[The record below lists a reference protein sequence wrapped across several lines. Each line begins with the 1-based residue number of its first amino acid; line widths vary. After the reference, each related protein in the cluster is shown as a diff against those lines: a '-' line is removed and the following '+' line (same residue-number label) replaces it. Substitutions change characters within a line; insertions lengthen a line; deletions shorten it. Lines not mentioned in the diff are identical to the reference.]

1 MNGLDFLN
9 PILSGIGG
17 YLPQI
22 LGTLTL
28 LVGTFVAATV
38 VRAVLKKVLEKAGL
52 ETRLGS
58 PGLNATLAQAM
69 YGLVWLLGLPPIL
82 SAFGLTALLDPINAL
97 VSQLLSFVPK
107 LLGAVVILFVGLMI
121 AKILREVVTAALTAA
136 GSERLT
142 ASLNMGDALGKGGLG
157 GLVGSVVFLLI
168 LLPVAVGALE
178 PLGLTAI
185 TKTVAGLLE
194 TVTDLLPKLLGAGI
208 ILTFAVIMGR
218 VIADIISAALAGL
231 NFDALPKSLGMG
243 ENARIGGRTASKL
256 VGELIM
262 FGVILTAATQ
272 ASEVLGIK
280 VLTEVISSIGSFLA
294 QSTGAVVVMLA
305 GIWLANMAGTSIQ
318 KSGRESGSKNANIY
332 SILARVGILFC
343 TVPFVLR
350 GLGLPSEIVILAF
363 GSVVVAL
370 SVAMALAFGIGGQR
384 IAANILEQSVSPM
397 LNRPISSNLSPNR
410 SEPEQP

>member
-1 MNGLDFLN
+1 MNGLEFLN
-9 PILSGIGG
+9 PILSGMAG

-28 LVGTFVAATV
+28 LIGTFVAATV
-38 VRAVLKKVLEKAGL
+38 VRAVLKKLLERAGL

-58 PGLNATLAQAM
+58 PGLNATLAQAA
-69 YGLVWLLGLPPIL
+69 YGLVWLLGLPAIL
-82 SAFGLTALLDPINAL
+82 SAFGLTAMLEPVNAL
-97 VSQLLSFVPK
+97 VSQLLGFVPK

-121 AKILREVVTAALTAA
+121 AKIVREVVSAALTAA

-142 ASLNMGDALGKGGLG
+142 QSLNMGDALGKGGLG
-157 GLVGSVVFLLI
+157 GLVGSVAFLLV

-178 PLGLTAI
+178 PLGLAAI

-194 TVTDLLPKLLGAGI
+194 TITDLLPKLLGAGI
-208 ILTFAVIMGR
+208 ILTFAVVIGR
-218 VIADIISAALAGL
+218 VLADIIAAALAGL

-243 ENARIGGRTASKL
+243 ENARIGGRSASKL
-256 VGELIM
+256 VGELVL
-262 FGVILTAATQ
+262 FGVVLTAATQ

-294 QSTGAVVVMLA
+294 QSVGAVVILLV
-305 GIWLANMAGTSIQ
+305 GIWLANISGTGIL
-318 KSGRESGSKNANIY
+318 KSGGKNANAY

-350 GLGLPSEIVILAF
+350 GLGLPSEIVVLAF

-384 IAANILEQSVSPM
+384 IAASILEQSVRPM
-397 LNRPISSNLSPNR
+397 LADQSNPSVPNLR
-410 SEPEQP
+410 QSEPEL

>member
-1 MNGLDFLN
+1 MNGLEFLN

-58 PGLNATLAQAM
+58 PGLNSTLAQAM

-142 ASLNMGDALGKGGLG
+142 QSLNMGDALGKGGLG

-185 TKTVAGLLE
+185 TNTLAGLLQ
-194 TVTDLLPKLLGAGI
+194 TITDLLPKLLGAGI

-218 VIADIISAALAGL
+218 VIADIIAAALAGM

-256 VGELIM
+256 VGELVM

-294 QSTGAVVVMLA
+294 QSVGAVVVMLA

-318 KSGRESGSKNANIY
+318 KSGRESGNKNANAY

-350 GLGLPSEIVILAF
+350 GLGLPNEIVILAF

-384 IAANILEQSVSPM
+384 IAATILEQSVRPM
-397 LNRPISSNLSPNR
+397 LNTPPSLSASR
-410 SEPEQP
+410 LDPEQS

>member
-1 MNGLDFLN
+1 MNGLEFLK
-9 PILSGIGG
+9 PILTGIGG

-28 LVGTFVAATV
+28 LIGTFVAATV
-38 VRAVLKKVLEKAGL
+38 IRTVVKKVLEQAGL

-58 PGLNATLAQAM
+58 PGLNATLAQAA
-69 YGLVWLLGLPPIL
+69 YGLVWLLGLPAIL
-82 SAFGLTALLDPINAL
+82 SAFGLTAMLEPVNAL
-97 VSQLLSFVPK
+97 VSQLLGFVPK

-142 ASLNMGDALGKGGLG
+142 QSLNMGDALGKGGFG
-157 GLVGSVVFLLI
+157 GLVGSVVFLLV

-185 TKTVAGLLE
+185 TNTVAGLLQ
-194 TVTDLLPKLLGAGI
+194 TITDLLPKFLGAGI
-208 ILTFAVIMGR
+208 ILTFAVVMGR
-218 VIADIISAALAGL
+218 VIADIIAAALAGL

-256 VGELIM
+256 VGEMVM
-262 FGVILTAATQ
+262 FGVVLTAATQ
-272 ASEVLGIK
+272 ASEVLGIQ

-294 QSTGAVVVMLA
+294 QSVGAVVVLLA
-305 GIWLANMAGTSIQ
+305 GIWLANMAGTSIL
-318 KSGRESGSKNANIY
+318 KSGSKNAGAY

-343 TVPFVLR
+343 TIPFVLR
-350 GLGLPSEIVILAF
+350 GLGLPSEIVVLAF
-363 GSVVVAL
+363 GSIVVAL
-370 SVAMALAFGIGGQR
+370 SLAMALAFGIGGQR
-384 IAANILEQSVSPM
+384 IAASILEQSVRPM
-397 LNRPISSNLSPNR
+397 LTDQSSSR
-410 SEPEQP
+410 SEAESP

>member
-1 MNGLDFLN
+1 
-9 PILSGIGG
+9 
-17 YLPQI
+17 
-22 LGTLTL
+22 
-28 LVGTFVAATV
+28 
-38 VRAVLKKVLEKAGL
+38 
-52 ETRLGS
+52 
-58 PGLNATLAQAM
+58 
-69 YGLVWLLGLPPIL
+69 
-82 SAFGLTALLDPINAL
+82 
-97 VSQLLSFVPK
+97 
-107 LLGAVVILFVGLMI
+107 
-121 AKILREVVTAALTAA
+121 
-136 GSERLT
+136 
-142 ASLNMGDALGKGGLG
+142 
-157 GLVGSVVFLLI
+157 
-168 LLPVAVGALE
+168 
-178 PLGLTAI
+178 
-185 TKTVAGLLE
+185 
-194 TVTDLLPKLLGAGI
+194 
-208 ILTFAVIMGR
+208 MGR

-243 ENARIGGRTASKL
+243 ENARIAGRTASKL

-294 QSTGAVVVMLA
+294 QSVGAVVVMLA

-318 KSGRESGSKNANIY
+318 KSGSKNANVY

-370 SVAMALAFGIGGQR
+370 SIAMALAFGIGGQR

-397 LNRPISSNLSPNR
+397 LNTSASR

>member
-1 MNGLDFLN
+1 MNGLEFLK

-28 LVGTFVAATV
+28 LIGTFVAATV
-38 VRAVLKKVLEKAGL
+38 IRTVLKKVLERAGL

-58 PGLNATLAQAM
+58 PGLNATLAQAA
-69 YGLVWLLGLPPIL
+69 YGLVWLLGLPAIL
-82 SAFGLTALLDPINAL
+82 SAFGLTAMLEPVNAL
-97 VSQLLSFVPK
+97 VSQLLGFVPK

-142 ASLNMGDALGKGGLG
+142 QSLNMGDALGKGGLG
-157 GLVGSVVFLLI
+157 GLVGSVVFLLV

-185 TKTVAGLLE
+185 TNTVAGLLQ
-194 TVTDLLPKLLGAGI
+194 TITDLLPKFLGAGI
-208 ILTFAVIMGR
+208 ILTFAVVMGR
-218 VIADIISAALAGL
+218 VIADIIAAALAGL

-256 VGELIM
+256 VGELVM
-262 FGVILTAATQ
+262 FGVVLTAATQ

-294 QSTGAVVVMLA
+294 QSVGAVVVLLA
-305 GIWLANMAGTSIQ
+305 GIWLANMAGTSIL
-318 KSGRESGSKNANIY
+318 KSGSKNAGAY

-343 TVPFVLR
+343 TIPFVLR
-350 GLGLPSEIVILAF
+350 GLGLPSEIVVLAF
-363 GSVVVAL
+363 GGVVVAL

-384 IAANILEQSVSPM
+384 IAASILEQSVRPM
-397 LNRPISSNLSPNR
+397 LNTPSSQISR
-410 SEPEQP
+410 SEPESP

>member
-1 MNGLDFLN
+1 MNGLEFLN
-9 PILSGIGG
+9 PILSGVGG
-17 YLPQI
+17 FLPQI
-22 LGTLTL
+22 LSTLTL
-28 LVGTFVAATV
+28 LVGTFVVATV
-38 VRAVLKKVLEKAGL
+38 VRSVLKKVLARIGL

-69 YGLVWLLGLPPIL
+69 YGLVWLLGLPAIL
-82 SAFGLTALLDPINAL
+82 SAFGLTAMLEPVNAL

-121 AKILREVVTAALTAA
+121 AKIVREVVTAALTAA

-142 ASLNMGDALGKGGLG
+142 QSLNMGDALGKGGLG

-178 PLGLTAI
+178 PLGLSAI

-243 ENARIGGRTASKL
+243 EGARIGGRSASKL
-256 VGELIM
+256 VGELVM

-280 VLTEVISSIGSFLA
+280 VLTEVISNIGSFLA
-294 QSTGAVVVMLA
+294 QSVGAVVVLLA
-305 GIWLANMAGTSIQ
+305 GVWLANTAGTSIQ
-318 KSGRESGSKNANIY
+318 KSGGKNANTY
-332 SILARVGILFC
+332 SILARVGILFF

-350 GLGLPSEIVILAF
+350 GLGLPSEIIILAF

-370 SVAMALAFGIGGQR
+370 SLAMALAFGIGGQR
-384 IAANILEQSVSPM
+384 IAANILEQSVRPM
-397 LNRPISSNLSPNR
+397 LKTSIEPSVNLVAPR
-410 SEPEQP
+410 LEPEQP

>member
-1 MNGLDFLN
+1 MNGLEFLN
-9 PILSGIGG
+9 PILTGIGG

-28 LVGTFVAATV
+28 LIGTFVAASVIRT
-38 VRAVLKKVLEKAGL
+38 VLKKVLEKAGL

-58 PGLNATLAQAM
+58 PGLNATLAQAA
-69 YGLVWLLGLPPIL
+69 YGLVWLLGLPAIM
-82 SAFGLTALLDPINAL
+82 SAFGLTAMLEPVNAL
-97 VSQLLSFVPK
+97 VSQLLGFVPK

-121 AKILREVVTAALTAA
+121 AKIVREVVSAALTAA

-142 ASLNMGDALGKGGLG
+142 QSLNMGDALGKGGLG
-157 GLVGSVVFLLI
+157 GLVGSVAFLLV

-178 PLGLTAI
+178 PLGLAAI

-194 TVTDLLPKLLGAGI
+194 TITDLLPKLLGAGI
-208 ILTFAVIMGR
+208 ILTFAVVIGR
-218 VIADIISAALAGL
+218 VLADIIAAALAGL

-256 VGELIM
+256 VGELVL
-262 FGVILTAATQ
+262 FGVVLTAATQ

-294 QSTGAVVVMLA
+294 QSVGAVVILLV
-305 GIWLANMAGTSIQ
+305 GIWLANISGTGIL
-318 KSGRESGSKNANIY
+318 KSGGKNANAY

-350 GLGLPSEIVILAF
+350 GLGLPSEIVVLAF

-384 IAANILEQSVSPM
+384 IAASILEQSVRPM
-397 LNRPISSNLSPNR
+397 LADQSNPSVPNLR
-410 SEPEQP
+410 QSEPEL